1 MCVCV
6 LLCDVQSVNK
16 GTSNRTLSMFSR
28 CGFTFSIPF
37 GSLAWKNKNQVIS
50 ILGSYPGS
58 KKENSFLE
66 GLNNDFIEFWSVN
79 IVLMSGT
86 LFSSSMRHAPS
97 CSIALDSA
105 LSLTLSLSR
114 ISSSEINK
122 CKFKRI
128 KRMHNSVSQLPRS
141 LAPPRYL
148 GREGSSLI
156 GGRCD
161 SSIPSPVPFSQQTP
175 THAVI

>member
-1 MCVCV
+1 MW
-6 LLCDVQSVNK
+6 LHILYSFWKFDLEKQES
-16 GTSNRTLSMFSR
+16 GYLY
-28 CGFTFSIPF
+28 F
-37 GSLAWKNKNQVIS
+37 G
-50 ILGSYPGS
+50 ILRPGS

-66 GLNNDFIEFWSVN
+66 GLNNAFIEFWSVN

-86 LFSSSMRHAPS
+86 LFRSSMRHAPS

-128 KRMHNSVSQLPRS
+128 KRTEL
-141 LAPPRYL
+141 
-148 GREGSSLI
+148 
-156 GGRCD
+156 
-161 SSIPSPVPFSQQTP
+161 
-175 THAVI
+175 VITGNA